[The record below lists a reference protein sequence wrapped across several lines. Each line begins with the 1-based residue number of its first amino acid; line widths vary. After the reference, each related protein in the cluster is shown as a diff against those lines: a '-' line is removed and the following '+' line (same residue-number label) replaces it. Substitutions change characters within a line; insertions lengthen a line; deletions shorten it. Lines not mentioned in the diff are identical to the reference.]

1 MNWISG
7 GFCGGV
13 TPGSMPNPAVK
24 PSSADGTA
32 EAIRGRVGHC
42 RKSLLNKQTRGRSPK
57 GTPSCCIC
65 PSLTLMTLPLGCEGG
80 IPEQPEE
87 GGCAHPVRRISKRW
101 FLLLRLD
108 YVHNSDGRL

>member
-32 EAIRGRVGHC
+32 EAIRGRVGRC
-42 RKSLLNKQTRGRSPK
+42 RKSLQTKHEGVPQK
-57 GTPSCCIC
+57 EC
-65 PSLTLMTLPLGCEGG
+65 PRVLFPC
-80 IPEQPEE
+80 PEDPGEE
-87 GGCAHPVRRISKRW
+87 EMRISRMNQSPDE
-101 FLLLRLD
+101 R
-108 YVHNSDGRL
+108 VEP